1 MSDLNPTTPGLIES
15 GNIDLHHRPT
25 VKNPDGSI
33 STVRSINV
41 GTDKGEALIPTVHPD
56 GYIMSDKDAIKRY
69 QDTGE
74 HLGIFDTPE
83 NAEAYAQSLHEDQAK
98 EYLPQVSPL
107 DSAPEP

>member
-1 MSDLNPTTPGLIES
+1 MGDLDPQTPPGQIEP

-25 VKNPDGSI
+25 VHNSDGSI

-56 GYIMSDKDAIKRY
+56 GYIMSDDDAIKRY
-69 QDTGE
+69 QTTGE

-83 NAEAYAQSLHEDQAK
+83 NAESYAQSLHEDQAK
-98 EYLPQVSPL
+98 EYLPPL
-107 DSAPEP
+107 DPSEQ

>member
-1 MSDLNPTTPGLIES
+1 MSDLDPTVPGLVEA

-25 VKNPDGSI
+25 VHNADGSI

-56 GYIMSDKDAIKRY
+56 GYVMSDQDAVKRY

-74 HLGIFDTPE
+74 HLGIFDSPE

-98 EYLPQVSPL
+98 EYLPQPTL
-107 DSAPEP
+107 DPQDGP